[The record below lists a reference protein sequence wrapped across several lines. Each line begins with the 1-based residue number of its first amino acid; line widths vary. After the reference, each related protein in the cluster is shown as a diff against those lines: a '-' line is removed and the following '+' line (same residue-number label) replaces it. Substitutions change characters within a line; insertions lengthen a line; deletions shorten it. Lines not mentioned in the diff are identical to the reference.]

1 MYKLLN
7 AGFSRLIKN
16 KIFWGIVVI
25 TVIIALGLVFNRI
38 SSSGFFENELEPVL
52 TNYIYFIG
60 FFIAIFTSLFV
71 GTEYS
76 DGAIRNKIV
85 VGHTRKNIYLSNL
98 IISIS
103 VGLFIEFVYLILV
116 MIIGLPT
123 LGGLKIPID
132 RFLFIL
138 LDMIFIV
145 IAYSS
150 IFNFI
155 TLMCSDI
162 TIATVI
168 CIIAFIGMF
177 VVSEFVVSPI
187 ANDKKYY
194 SNYVTN
200 ENGEVIETQKRLNPN
215 YVGDFAKQVYKNI
228 LYIIPSGQA
237 FQIQSTISNLSFEN
251 DRYMTDKDIK
261 LAWIYSLGLIIVING
276 IGMYFFNRKD
286 LK

>member
-7 AGFSRLIKN
+7 AGFSRLMKN
-16 KIFWGIVVI
+16 KIFWGIVII
-25 TVIIALGLVFNRI
+25 TIIIALGLVLNRI
-38 SSSGFFENELEPVL
+38 SSSGFFENEIEPVL
-52 TNYIYFIG
+52 TNYILFIG

-98 IISIS
+98 IISIA
-103 VGLFIEFVYLILV
+103 VGLFIEIVYLILV
-116 MIIGLPT
+116 MIIGIPT
-123 LGGLKIPID
+123 LGGLQIPID
-132 RFLFIL
+132 KFLFIL
-138 LDMIFIV
+138 LDMVLII

-155 TLMCSDI
+155 TLICSDI
-162 TIATVI
+162 TIATVV
-168 CIIAFIGMF
+168 CILSFIGMF

-200 ENGEVIETQKRLNPN
+200 ENGEIIETQKHLNPN

-237 FQIQSTISNLSFEN
+237 SQIQSTMSNLSYEN
-251 DRYMTDKDIK
+251 DRYMTDTDIK
-261 LAWIYSLGLIIVING
+261 LAGLYSLGLIIVING
-276 IGMYFFNRKD
+276 IGIYFFKRKD

>member
-7 AGFSRLIKN
+7 AGFSRLMKN
-16 KIFWGIVVI
+16 KIFWGIVII
-25 TVIIALGLVFNRI
+25 TIIIALGLVLNRI
-38 SSSGFFENELEPVL
+38 SSSVFFENEIEPVL
-52 TNYIYFIG
+52 TNYILFIG

-98 IISIS
+98 IISIA

-116 MIIGLPT
+116 MIIGIPT
-123 LGGLKIPID
+123 LGGLQIPID
-132 RFLFIL
+132 KFLFIL
-138 LDMIFIV
+138 LDMILIV
-145 IAYSS
+145 VAYSS

-155 TLMCSDI
+155 TLLCSDI
-162 TIATVI
+162 TIATVACILVFI
-168 CIIAFIGMF
+168 CMF

-194 SNYVTN
+194 SDYVTN
-200 ENGEVIETQKRLNPN
+200 ENGEIIETQKHLNPN

-228 LYIIPSGQA
+228 LYIIPFGQA
-237 FQIQSTISNLSFEN
+237 SQIQSTMSNLSYEN
-251 DRYMTDKDIK
+251 DRYMTDTDIK
-261 LAWIYSLGLIIVING
+261 LAGLYSLGLIIVING
-276 IGMYFFNRKD
+276 IGIYFFKRKD

>member
-16 KIFWGIVVI
+16 KIFWGIVII
-25 TVIIALGLVFNRI
+25 TIIIALGLVLNRI
-38 SSSGFFENELEPVL
+38 SSSGFFENEIEPVL
-52 TNYIYFIG
+52 TNYILFIG

-98 IISIS
+98 IISIA

-116 MIIGLPT
+116 MIIGIPT
-123 LGGLKIPID
+123 LGGLQIPID
-132 RFLFIL
+132 KFLFIL
-138 LDMIFIV
+138 LDMVLII

-162 TIATVI
+162 TIATVV
-168 CIIAFIGMF
+168 CILVFIGMF

-200 ENGEVIETQKRLNPN
+200 ENGEVIETQKHLNPN

-237 FQIQSTISNLSFEN
+237 SQIQSTMSNLSYEN
-251 DRYMTDKDIK
+251 DRYMTDTDIK
-261 LAWIYSLGLIIVING
+261 LAGLYSLGLIIVING
-276 IGMYFFNRKD
+276 IGIYFFKRKD

>member
-7 AGFSRLIKN
+7 AGFSRLMKN
-16 KIFWGIVVI
+16 KIFWGIVII
-25 TVIIALGLVFNRI
+25 TIIIALGLVLNRI
-38 SSSGFFENELEPVL
+38 SSSGFFENEIEPVL
-52 TNYIYFIG
+52 TNYILFIG

-98 IISIS
+98 IISIA
-103 VGLFIEFVYLILV
+103 VGLFIEIVYLILV
-116 MIIGLPT
+116 MIIGIPT
-123 LGGLKIPID
+123 LGGLQIPID
-132 RFLFIL
+132 KFLFIL
-138 LDMIFIV
+138 LDMVLII

-155 TLMCSDI
+155 TLICSDI
-162 TIATVI
+162 TIATVV
-168 CIIAFIGMF
+168 CILSFIGMF

-200 ENGEVIETQKRLNPN
+200 ENGEIIETQKHLNPN

-228 LYIIPSGQA
+228 LYIIPFGQA
-237 FQIQSTISNLSFEN
+237 SQIQSTMSNLSYEN
-251 DRYMTDKDIK
+251 DRYMTDTDIK
-261 LAWIYSLGLIIVING
+261 LAGLYSLGLIIVING
-276 IGMYFFNRKD
+276 IGIYFFKRKD

>member
-7 AGFSRLIKN
+7 AGFSRLMKN
-16 KIFWGIVVI
+16 KIFWGIVII
-25 TVIIALGLVFNRI
+25 TIIIALGLVLNRI
-38 SSSGFFENELEPVL
+38 SSSVFFENEIEPVL
-52 TNYIYFIG
+52 TNYILFIG

-98 IISIS
+98 IISIA

-116 MIIGLPT
+116 MIIGIPT
-123 LGGLKIPID
+123 LGGLQIPID
-132 RFLFIL
+132 KFLFIL
-138 LDMIFIV
+138 LDMILIV
-145 IAYSS
+145 VAYSS

-237 FQIQSTISNLSFEN
+237 SQIQSTISNLSFEN

>member
-7 AGFSRLIKN
+7 AGFSRLMKN
-16 KIFWGIVVI
+16 KIFLGIVII
-25 TVIIALGLVFNRI
+25 TIIIALGLVLNRI
-38 SSSGFFENELEPVL
+38 SSSVFFENEIEPVL
-52 TNYIYFIG
+52 TNYILFIG

-98 IISIS
+98 IISIA
-103 VGLFIEFVYLILV
+103 VGLFIEFVYLMLV
-116 MIIGLPT
+116 MIIGIPT
-123 LGGLKIPID
+123 LGGLQIPID
-132 RFLFIL
+132 KLLFIL
-138 LDMIFIV
+138 LDMVLII

-155 TLMCSDI
+155 TLICSDI
-162 TIATVI
+162 TIATVA
-168 CIIAFIGMF
+168 CILVFISMF
-177 VVSEFVVSPI
+177 VVSEFVVSPT

-194 SNYVTN
+194 SSYVTN
-200 ENGEVIETQKRLNPN
+200 ENGEIIETQKHLNPN

-237 FQIQSTISNLSFEN
+237 FQIQTTMSNLSFEN
-251 DRYMTDKDIK
+251 DRYMTDTDIK
-261 LAWIYSLGLIIVING
+261 LAGLYSLGLIIAING
-276 IGMYFFNRKD
+276 IGIYFFKRKD

>member
-7 AGFSRLIKN
+7 AGFSRLMKN
-16 KIFWGIVVI
+16 KIFWGIVII
-25 TVIIALGLVFNRI
+25 TIIIALGLVLNRI
-38 SSSGFFENELEPVL
+38 SSSGFFENEIEPVL

-98 IISIS
+98 IISIA
-103 VGLFIEFVYLILV
+103 VGLFIEIVYLMLV
-116 MIIGLPT
+116 MIIGIPT
-123 LGGLKIPID
+123 LGGLQIPID
-132 RFLFIL
+132 KFLFIL
-138 LDMIFIV
+138 LDMVLII

-155 TLMCSDI
+155 TLICSDI
-162 TIATVI
+162 TIATVV
-168 CIIAFIGMF
+168 CILSFIGMF

-200 ENGEVIETQKRLNPN
+200 ENGEIIETQKHLNPN

-237 FQIQSTISNLSFEN
+237 SQIQSTMSNLSYEN
-251 DRYMTDKDIK
+251 DRYMTDTDIK
-261 LAWIYSLGLIIVING
+261 LAGLYSLGLIIVING
-276 IGMYFFNRKD
+276 IGIYFFKRKD

>member
-116 MIIGLPT
+116 MIIGSPT
-123 LGGLKIPID
+123 LGGLQIPID
-132 RFLFIL
+132 KFLFIL

-237 FQIQSTISNLSFEN
+237 FQIQSTMSNLSFEN
-251 DRYMTDKDIK
+251 DRYMTDTDIK
-261 LAWIYSLGLIIVING
+261 LAWVYSLGLIIVING
-276 IGMYFFNRKD
+276 IGIYFFNRKD

>member
-7 AGFSRLIKN
+7 AGFSRLMKN
-16 KIFWGIVVI
+16 KIFWGIVII
-25 TVIIALGLVFNRI
+25 TIIIALGLVLNRI
-38 SSSGFFENELEPVL
+38 SSSVFFENEIEPVL
-52 TNYIYFIG
+52 TNYILFIG

-98 IISIS
+98 IISIA

-116 MIIGLPT
+116 MIIGIPT
-123 LGGLKIPID
+123 LGGLQIPID
-132 RFLFIL
+132 KFLFIL
-138 LDMIFIV
+138 LDMILIV
-145 IAYSS
+145 VAYSS

-237 FQIQSTISNLSFEN
+237 SQIQSTMSNLSYEN
-251 DRYMTDKDIK
+251 DRYMTDTDIK
-261 LAWIYSLGLIIVING
+261 LAGLYSLGLIIVING
-276 IGMYFFNRKD
+276 IGIYFFKRKD

>member
-116 MIIGLPT
+116 MIIGIPT
-123 LGGLKIPID
+123 LGGLQIPID
-132 RFLFIL
+132 KFLFIL

-237 FQIQSTISNLSFEN
+237 FQIQSTMSNLSFEN
-251 DRYMTDKDIK
+251 DRYMTDEDIK

>member
-7 AGFSRLIKN
+7 AGFSRLMKN
-16 KIFWGIVVI
+16 KIFWGIVII
-25 TVIIALGLVFNRI
+25 TIIIALGLVLNRI
-38 SSSGFFENELEPVL
+38 SSSGFFENEIEPVL

-98 IISIS
+98 IISIA
-103 VGLFIEFVYLILV
+103 VGLFIEIVYLILV
-116 MIIGLPT
+116 MIIGIPT
-123 LGGLKIPID
+123 LGGLQIPID
-132 RFLFIL
+132 KFLFIL
-138 LDMIFIV
+138 LDMVLII

-155 TLMCSDI
+155 TLICSDI
-162 TIATVI
+162 TIATVV
-168 CIIAFIGMF
+168 CILSFIGMF

-200 ENGEVIETQKRLNPN
+200 ENGEIIETQKHLNPN

-228 LYIIPSGQA
+228 LYIIPFGQA
-237 FQIQSTISNLSFEN
+237 SQIQSTMSNLSYEN
-251 DRYMTDKDIK
+251 DRYMTDTDIK
-261 LAWIYSLGLIIVING
+261 LAGLYSLGLIIVING
-276 IGMYFFNRKD
+276 IGIYFFKRKD

>member
-7 AGFSRLIKN
+7 AGFSRLMKN
-16 KIFWGIVVI
+16 KIFWGIVII
-25 TVIIALGLVFNRI
+25 TIIIALGLVLNRI
-38 SSSGFFENELEPVL
+38 SSSGFFENEIEPVL
-52 TNYIYFIG
+52 TNYILFIG

-98 IISIS
+98 IISIA

-116 MIIGLPT
+116 MIIGIPT
-123 LGGLKIPID
+123 LGGLQIPID
-132 RFLFIL
+132 KFLFIL
-138 LDMIFIV
+138 LDMILIV
-145 IAYSS
+145 VAYSS

-237 FQIQSTISNLSFEN
+237 SQIQSTMSNLSYEN
-251 DRYMTDKDIK
+251 DRYMTDTDIK
-261 LAWIYSLGLIIVING
+261 LAGLYSLGLIIVING
-276 IGMYFFNRKD
+276 IGIYFFKRKD

>member
-7 AGFSRLIKN
+7 AGFSRLMKN
-16 KIFWGIVVI
+16 KIFWGIVII
-25 TVIIALGLVFNRI
+25 TIIIALGLVLNRI
-38 SSSGFFENELEPVL
+38 SSSGFFENEIEPVL
-52 TNYIYFIG
+52 TNYILFIG

-98 IISIS
+98 IISIA
-103 VGLFIEFVYLILV
+103 VGLFIEIVYLILV
-116 MIIGLPT
+116 MIIGIPT
-123 LGGLKIPID
+123 LGGLQIPID
-132 RFLFIL
+132 KFLFIL
-138 LDMIFIV
+138 LDMVLIV
-145 IAYSS
+145 VAYSS
-150 IFNFI
+150 LFYLI
-155 TLMCSDI
+155 TLLFLHI
-162 TIATVI
+162 TLATVACILVFI
-168 CIIAFIGMF
+168 CMF

-200 ENGEVIETQKRLNPN
+200 ENGEIIETQKHLNPN

-228 LYIIPSGQA
+228 LYIIPFGQA
-237 FQIQSTISNLSFEN
+237 SQIQSTMSNLSYEN
-251 DRYMTDKDIK
+251 DRYMTDTDIK
-261 LAWIYSLGLIIVING
+261 LAGLYSLGLIIVING
-276 IGMYFFNRKD
+276 IGIYFFKRKD

>member
-1 MYKLLN
+1 MFKLLN
-7 AGFSRLIKN
+7 AGFSRLMKN
-16 KIFWGIVVI
+16 KIFLGIVII
-25 TVIIALGLVFNRI
+25 TIIIALGLVLNRI
-38 SSSGFFENELEPVL
+38 SSSVFFENEIEPVL
-52 TNYIYFIG
+52 TNYILFIG

-98 IISIS
+98 IISIA
-103 VGLFIEFVYLILV
+103 VGLFIEFVYLMLV
-116 MIIGLPT
+116 MIIGIPT
-123 LGGLKIPID
+123 LGGLQIPID
-132 RFLFIL
+132 KLLFIL
-138 LDMIFIV
+138 LDMVLII

-155 TLMCSDI
+155 TLICSDI
-162 TIATVI
+162 TIATVA
-168 CIIAFIGMF
+168 CILVFISMF
-177 VVSEFVVSPI
+177 VVSEFVVSPT

-194 SNYVTN
+194 SSYVTN
-200 ENGEVIETQKRLNPN
+200 ENGEIIETQKHLNPN

-237 FQIQSTISNLSFEN
+237 FQIQTTMSNLSFEN
-251 DRYMTDKDIK
+251 DRYMTDTDIK
-261 LAWIYSLGLIIVING
+261 LAGLYSLGLIIAING
-276 IGMYFFNRKD
+276 IGIYFFKRKD

>member
-7 AGFSRLIKN
+7 AGFSRLMKN
-16 KIFWGIVVI
+16 KIFWGIVII
-25 TVIIALGLVFNRI
+25 TIIIALGLVLNRI
-38 SSSGFFENELEPVL
+38 SSSGFFENEIEPVL
-52 TNYIYFIG
+52 TNYILFIG

-98 IISIS
+98 IISIT
-103 VGLFIEFVYLILV
+103 VGLFIEFVYLMLV
-116 MIIGLPT
+116 MIIGIPT
-123 LGGLKIPID
+123 LGGLQIPID
-132 RFLFIL
+132 KFLFIL
-138 LDMIFIV
+138 LDMILII

-162 TIATVI
+162 TIATVA
-168 CIIAFIGMF
+168 CILAFIGMF
-177 VVSEFVVSPI
+177 VVSYLVISPI

-194 SNYVTN
+194 ENYVTN
-200 ENGEVIETQKRLNPN
+200 ENGEIIKTEKNLNPN

-237 FQIQSTISNLSFEN
+237 LQIQSEISRNDFE
-251 DRYMTDKDIK
+251 DIRMTDTDIK
-261 LAWIYSLGLIIVING
+261 LAGLYSLGLIIVING
-276 IGMYFFNRKD
+276 IGIYFFKRKD